1 MAFDQDGGQVR
12 MTNTGQEPLSFLLLG
27 GLPIN
32 EQVVRYG
39 PFVMNTKEEIHQA
52 LEDYHAGRMGVIGF

>member
-1 MAFDQDGGQVR
+1 